1 MKKITAIALLMCFIC
16 ILACSCGKT
25 PDVAAEE
32 SKVTSPDQIEWK
44 FAIEGV
50 DGVTEYTKAQAE
62 QHELT
67 KVYCSLDVSG
77 SGDVTVFPTTMII
90 EGVLFSDFLAD
101 IGMSD
106 ATSCTYSGYS
116 LLWKE
121 DQSFTIDQETMNAD
135 DLVIGWIVNK
145 TDAMVDSETY
155 VGVNSGDVM
164 VTSITNL
171 ETISFN

>member
-1 MKKITAIALLMCFIC
+1 MKRFTAIALLMCIFC
-16 ILACSCGKT
+16 IIACSCGTT
-25 PDVAAEE
+25 PDVTAEQ
-32 SKVTSPDQIEWK
+32 SKVTSPDQIDWK
-44 FAIEGV
+44 FTVEGV
-50 DGVTEYTKAQAE
+50 DGVTEYTKAQAT
-62 QHELT
+62 QHDLT
-67 KVYCSLDVSG
+67 KVYCSMDVSG
-77 SGDVTVFPTTMII
+77 SGDVTIFPTTMII

-121 DQSFTIDQETMNAD
+121 DQSFTIDQETMNSD

-145 TDAMVDSETY
+145 TDAMIDSETY
-155 VGVNSGDVM
+155 VGLNSGDVKFE
-164 VTSITNL
+164 SITNL